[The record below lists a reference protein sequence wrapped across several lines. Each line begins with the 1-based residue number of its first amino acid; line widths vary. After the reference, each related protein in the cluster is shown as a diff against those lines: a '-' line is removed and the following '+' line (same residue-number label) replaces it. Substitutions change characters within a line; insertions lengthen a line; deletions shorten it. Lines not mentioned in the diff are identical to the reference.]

1 MPTNIFAVYR
11 QSLAVDIVLLL
22 TRLAIG
28 YVFLLVGWG
37 KIQNPTDW
45 MRGLTFAPVWQVLAA
60 VAEFGGGLALI
71 LGLLTRLGAAGIAIV
86 MIVATWVHKFLFMD
100 PYINFTGGSSYQVT
114 VAYLCIAL
122 LLLVLGPGRISLD
135 RYFFGIKEELRTTEA
150 RKSPQPVDL
159 EHA

>member
-11 QSLAVDIVLLL
+11 QPLAVDIMLLL

-28 YVFLLVGWG
+28 YAFLLVGWG

-45 MRGLTFAPVWQVLAA
+45 MRGLTFAPMWQVLAA
-60 VAEFGGGLALI
+60 VAEFGGGLALL

-86 MIVATWVHKFLFMD
+86 MVVATCVHKFVFMD
-100 PYINFTGGSSYQVT
+100 PYINFTGGSSYQVA
-114 VAYLCIAL
+114 VAYGCIAL
-122 LLLVLGPGRISLD
+122 LLLVLGPGRFSLD
-135 RYFFGIKEELRTTEA
+135 RYFFGIKEEHRTPEE
-150 RKSPQPVDL
+150 RKNPQPANL